1 MNEHLLSKLFS
12 LIKTWKRPYFDFSQL
27 GEEKII
33 FNIIQRITANREIN
47 QCYIDIGGFNPI
59 LFSNTYKLYQKNWSG
74 VIVEAN
80 KNKTKQWHKIRPRDL
95 IINSALVTEDYDEDT
110 IKIFYEKKN
119 DADET
124 AFPINKDSKLNF
136 FEVKTIKFNEII
148 NICEENYARPFF
160 VNIDIEG
167 KENDLI
173 LELQKIKYKIPLICV
188 ELYLSKKK
196 NEYSIFD
203 YRKLE
208 SVTFLENYGYYLV
221 SVCGPS
227 LIFCDKEIWIP
238 FSKL

>member
-1 MNEHLLSKLFS
+1 MKEYLLSKLFS
-12 LIKTWKRPYFDFSQL
+12 LIKSWKRPYFDFSQL

-33 FNIIQRITANREIN
+33 FNIIQRITAEKKIN

-80 KNKTKQWHKIRPRDL
+80 RNKTKEWQKIRPRDL
-95 IINSALVTEDYDEDT
+95 VINSALVTEDYNKDK
-110 IKIFYEKKN
+110 IKIFYEKKD

-136 FEVKTIKFNEII
+136 FEAETIRLNEII
-148 NICEENYARPFF
+148 DICEKNYSKPFF

-173 LELQKIKYKIPLICV
+173 LELKKIKYKIPLICV
-188 ELYLSKKK
+188 ELYLSKQK

-208 SVTFLENYGYYLV
+208 SVIFLENNGYFLV

>member
-208 SVTFLENYGYYLV
+208 SVTF
-221 SVCGPS
+221 
-227 LIFCDKEIWIP
+227 
-238 FSKL
+238 

>member
-1 MNEHLLSKLFS
+1 MKEYLLSKFFS

-33 FNIIQRITANREIN
+33 FNIIQRITANRKIN

-95 IINSALVTEDYDEDT
+95 IINSALVTEKYNKDT
-110 IKIFYEKKN
+110 IKIFYEKEN

-136 FEVKTIKFNEII
+136 FEVKTIKFNEVI